1 MTNEQLARKLEQCRA
16 ASAARDARIRLWE
29 TWTDNELEAQRK
41 GRQ

>member
-1 MTNEQLARKLEQCRA
+1 MTNEQLAQKLELCRA
-16 ASAARDARIRLWE
+16 AAAAGEARVRLWE